1 MNTAI
6 ITGASSGLGIEYLK
20 AALKQFNQL
29 DEIWII
35 ARSGDKLRSLAGKY
49 TDKPVIPITLDL
61 VKEQSI
67 HELKARLDEQKPNVR
82 LLINNSGYGKLGD
95 FRSADPESQA
105 GMIDLNV
112 KALTVITHAVL
123 PYMNTGS
130 LIVNV
135 SSIASFAPTPG
146 MAVYCSTK
154 AYVTSF
160 TKALREEL
168 KPAGINAI
176 AVCPGPMDTGFN
188 KVAGIGGGASPTFES
203 LPKEQPQSIAV
214 NSLAAGR
221 RGRSLYAGRLVYKF
235 YHVLSKLL
243 PRGLVMKFTRL

>member
-20 AALKQFNQL
+20 AALKQFKQI
-29 DEIWII
+29 DEFWII
-35 ARSGDKLRSLAGKY
+35 ARSGDKLRSLAAQF
-49 TDKPVIPITLDL
+49 TDKAVIPIPLDL
-61 VKEQSI
+61 VKEQCVNAF
-67 HELKARLDEQKPNVR
+67 KARLNDQKPNVL

-95 FRSADPESQA
+95 FRCSEAEGQA

-112 KALTVITHAVL
+112 KALTLITHAVL
-123 PYMNTGS
+123 PYMNPGA

-154 AYVTSF
+154 AYITSF
-160 TKALREEL
+160 TKALRVEL
-168 KPAGINAI
+168 KPAGINAL

-188 KVAGIGGGASPTFES
+188 KVAGIGGGTSPTFES
-203 LPKEQPQSIAV
+203 LPKELPESIAV
-214 NSLAAGR
+214 NSLKAGR

-235 YHVLSKLL
+235 YHLLSKLL
-243 PRGLVMKFTRL
+243 PRGIIMKFSRL